1 MSFDR
6 LKFVNLSDR
15 ERRSKKQRANEWKLK
30 RLMNDE
36 SIHNLVASAF
46 TKMNESK
53 NLVNETYDRDLAV
66 GDTPKCKEEKNK
78 GENGKNTAVN
88 LTTEANRTLTYQ
100 KACLDKN
107 SNFRKSLNFP
117 KVSYATILKQL
128 IRTVGPTSAIV
139 FVPPQV
145 SASLNV
151 SGSSHDLTKGDDSL
165 LGNLPSLGVSNDN
178 FLETDSDRIKGSFSS
193 DSVFNLSKKVLSETE
208 IKVLEKGLGFSPT
221 PSFINEADLQRDFD
235 DFARKMRCKWYFRNE
250 SQYIPSQVSTCKLK
264 STWNPP
270 KGSPALELFLN
281 KVKEDIFSVLPGRP
295 KKFNLNREEYLTM
308 RSLQNDRS
316 VIIKPADKGSA
327 VVVWDRQDYLKEAE
341 RQLSDS
347 SIYKE
352 VKVTEKDLVDLVD
365 KSNKIFVDL
374 ERRNII
380 QEKEKNYFK
389 FNFKKATNV
398 GKFYLLPKIHKSLS
412 KVPGRPVISN
422 CGMPTEKISEFL
434 DHHLQ
439 PLMKQGESYIKDT
452 GDFLEKLKRV
462 GEIPKGAIFVTAD
475 VVGFYLGIPH
485 DGGLEVLRKQYDK
498 FKDKIVPTEDI
509 IKMAEFVF
517 RNNLFETDCIF
528 YQQISGTNNGTKFT
542 PPYAC
547 IFMD

>member
-1 MSFDR
+1 M
-6 LKFVNLSDR
+6 
-15 ERRSKKQRANEWKLK
+15 KQ
-30 RLMNDE
+30 
-36 SIHNLVASAF
+36 
-46 TKMNESK
+46 
-53 NLVNETYDRDLAV
+53 
-66 GDTPKCKEEKNK
+66 P
-78 GENGKNTAVN
+78 
-88 LTTEANRTLTYQ
+88 
-100 KACLDKN
+100 
-107 SNFRKSLNFP
+107 
-117 KVSYATILKQL
+117 
-128 IRTVGPTSAIV
+128 IRTVRHTSSPV
-139 FVPPQV
+139 YVPSQV

-151 SGSSHDLTKGDDSL
+151 NMSSHDLTKGVDSL
-165 LGNLPSLGVSNDN
+165 LEILESLAVSNDN
-178 FLETDSDRIKGSFSS
+178 FLETDSDRSKGSFSS
-193 DSVFNLSKKVLSETE
+193 DSVNNLSKKVLSETE

-235 DFARKMRCKWYFRNE
+235 DFARKMRCRWYFRNE

-316 VIIKPADKGSA
+316 VIIKPANKGSA

-341 RQLSDS
+341 RQLSDRR
-347 SIYKE
+347 IYKE

-365 KSNKIFVDL
+365 KSNKIFADL

-422 CGMPTEKISEFL
+422 CGMPTEKISEYL

-439 PLMKQGESYIKDT
+439 PLMKQGESYIKNS

-462 GEIPKGAIFVTAD
+462 GEIPKGAILVTAD
-475 VVGFYLGIPH
+475 VVGLYPSIPH
-485 DGGLEVLRKQYDK
+485 DGGLEVLRKQYHK
-498 FKDKIVPTEDI
+498 FNDKIVPTEDI
-509 IKMAEFVF
+509 IKMADFVLK
-517 RNNLFETDCIF
+517 NNLFEFDCEF
-528 YQQISGTNNGTKFT
+528 YQQISGTAIGTKFA

-547 IFMD
+547 ILWTMLKRNS